1 MERGWQTL
9 DSQTS
14 FIVVQREWVEAL
26 DQEVL
31 AYLYQPLI
39 HASGYALY
47 QALLSL
53 VEPES
58 HLSLETRHRDILERL
73 VISKEIYYEARTR
86 LEALG
91 LLRVFRQQ
99 EAGQQLAYRY
109 DLYAPLR
116 PERFFCDSLLS
127 TLLLDRLGQQTY
139 ERLEARFSH
148 IWPEHLKNIAWEEE
162 TLSFQDVYRL
172 PSEHLEEAP
181 SLDLLRS
188 NQGRPPLTTSPGPK
202 TFSWSYFKAL
212 FQDSL
217 LPQQALTGSLQDLI
231 LTLHKLYGYDETELF
246 RLCFDA
252 YDFHQKKLD
261 ADMLKRRAQEY
272 AEATRSIRRESPSLS
287 SAKVKGDTEQV
298 AAALAKAGLPKAAGQ
313 VVMACENY
321 APDEFLTSIKRQR
334 QGQVLPKERKL
345 LTDLLTRFHLPES
358 LYNAMIYYYLIELD
372 NSTLNWGFLQR
383 LADDWQ
389 QQGLKNSLEAFLY
402 IKNRQDQ
409 KAKQQKEQAE
419 RYKKRYVYEEKQPS
433 WLLKAKEE
441 QKNTQAPSE
450 GIDKAEQEQARHS
463 LIERIRARERE
474 GEE

>member
-53 VEPES
+53 VEVES

-116 PERFFCDSLLS
+116 PERFFRDSLLS

-172 PSEHLEEAP
+172 PSEHLEEAA
-181 SLDLLRS
+181 SQHLLHS
-188 NQGRPPLTTSPGPK
+188 NQGRPPLTTSSGPR

-217 LPQQALTGSLQDLI
+217 LPQQALTGSLQDLV

-272 AEATRSIRRESPSLS
+272 AEATRSSRRQS
-287 SAKVKGDTEQV
+287 SAIAPEETKTDQIE
-298 AAALAKAGLPKAAGQ
+298 AALAEAGLPQAASQ
-313 VVMACENY
+313 VVAACENY

-419 RYKKRYVYEEKQPS
+419 RYKKRYVYEETQPD
-433 WLLKAKEE
+433 WLIKAKKE
-441 QKNTQAPSE
+441 QKNGQSRREVSDRAS
-450 GIDKAEQEQARHS
+450 QEQARHS
-463 LIERIRARERE
+463 LIERIKARERE
-474 GEE
+474 GEEE